1 MAIKIKSL
9 EQAAKN
15 YVEQKYVYKDLQLDL
30 ELVKI
35 LSPGFKQSI
44 PSNDVKASFDLKAIT
59 NSLLNLFNT
68 LPGQRFLFPEYGLSL
83 QQFLFEPIT
92 VDNGNLIGNAIFE
105 GIRAY
110 EPRVK
115 PRQVRV
121 IGDPDSNQYRV
132 NINIEIPIFNITT
145 DTTFLLDLKSQSFI
159 TIEPSQS

>member
-35 LSPGFKQSI
+35 TSPGYKQSI